1 MLPWQNSIWYKM
13 QAVAVWKWGGKALLK
28 KSSKDSHQ
36 IKRFLHYHD
45 GITWDT
51 SEFCKPRTCHDEI
64 ASVLKQSC
72 IIAGWAEF
80 LERFLVLNYSVDRTA
95 ALRFHFN
102 ETTINVLPNVSQF
115 SVSLRKM
122 YPVILRT
129 LFDWTKRILYP
140 PFKATQWCISIM

>member
-1 MLPWQNSIWYKM
+1 MTEQHLVQNASSGSMEMRGKSITEEIIQRFSSNKKILTLSWWDNLGHFWILQTVHMPWWNC
-13 QAVAVWKWGGKALLK
+13 
-28 KSSKDSHQ
+28 
-36 IKRFLHYHD
+36 
-45 GITWDT
+45 
-51 SEFCKPRTCHDEI
+51 FCFKT
-64 ASVLKQSC
+64 VC

-102 ETTINVLPNVSQF
+102 ETAINVLPNVSQF

-140 PFKATQWCISIM
+140 PFKATRWCISIM